1 MLCVDEEPSI
11 DQPVSV
17 APSLSAI
24 DLKRKEN
31 EARQRAMEEKRK
43 AMEEKRKAMEE
54 KRKAM
59 EDKKKKI
66 AVGKIGKDGWIEH
79 NMAPHY
85 RMT

>member
-1 MLCVDEEPSI
+1 MLSVDEEPSL

-24 DLKRKEN
+24 DLRRKEN

-43 AMEEKRKAMEE
+43 AMEEKRKAME
-54 KRKAM
+54 
-59 EDKKKKI
+59 DKKKI
-66 AVGKIGKDGWIEH
+66 AVGKIGKDGCVEY

>member
-1 MLCVDEEPSI
+1 
-11 DQPVSV
+11 
-17 APSLSAI
+17 
-24 DLKRKEN
+24 
-31 EARQRAMEEKRK
+31 MEEKRK

-66 AVGKIGKDGWIEH
+66 AVGKIGKDGWVEH